1 MEVLS
6 LNRQVGRL
14 HPWLHIGVALIVV
27 LLLVITVSGVLSI
40 STTQSYQVTN
50 QYGETIRIYGAGLY
64 AHDSYFKAPIF
75 IGTDLTMML
84 LVLPVLIVAWIK
96 NRKRPG
102 IQAEINLFSLLGIIL
117 YYAMSISF
125 GVTYNDL
132 HLLYIALFGLSF
144 FLFFCALFHLHSL
157 SLITKKPVCTYSVTK
172 GMNIFLVCSGV
183 ALFIAWLPDIMMSW
197 AAGGP
202 LELIEIYTTEI
213 TYVID
218 MGIISPLMFIIL
230 YLLHKKSFLGMVL
243 FRMVLRVCSIMGVM
257 LPVQSVVQFMMG
269 IEIAFPVLLTKVLIF
284 VALAV
289 FALYFDFIFKKKL
302 VYL

>member
-1 MEVLS
+1 MGGLS
-6 LNRQVGRL
+6 LNRQEGKL
-14 HPWLHIGVALIVV
+14 PWLNIGAALTAA
-27 LLLVITVSGVLSI
+27 LLLVITVRGVLSI
-40 STTQSYQVTN
+40 STNQSSYQVAN

-64 AHDSYFKAPIF
+64 AHDSHFKAPIF
-75 IGTDLTMML
+75 IGTDFTMLL
-84 LVLPVLIVAWIK
+84 LVLPMLIVALLK
-96 NRKRPG
+96 NLKKPG
-102 IQAEINLFSLLGIIL
+102 IQAEIHLFSLLGILL

-144 FLFFCALFHLHSL
+144 FLFFCTLFHLHSL

-183 ALFIAWLPDIMMSW
+183 ALFIAWLPDIIMSW

-257 LPVQSVVQFMMG
+257 LPVQSVFQFIMG